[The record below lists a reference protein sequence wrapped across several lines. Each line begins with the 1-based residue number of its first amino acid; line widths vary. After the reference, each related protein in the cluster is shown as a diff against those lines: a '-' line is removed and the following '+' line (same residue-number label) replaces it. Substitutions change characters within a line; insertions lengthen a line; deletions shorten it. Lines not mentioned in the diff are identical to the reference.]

1 MSSNLKNGTIN
12 VTDHLN
18 GPNRFQSVIPQK
30 RQELLKWNGWG
41 YKDSEFRVNER
52 NILEF
57 TGNRYPIGNKEL
69 PYFTQWVQTV
79 LGVNLTRRNV
89 SQPMPTN
96 LPEPIISPEHL
107 EAIQELKIE
116 YSTKGIDRLVR
127 AHGHTLREIFT
138 LKHGT
143 FKRLP
148 DVVLWPR
155 CHEDVVKIIK
165 LCARYGSVCIP
176 FGGGT
181 SVSGASSCPVNE
193 RRTIIL
199 LDTSQMNRILWID
212 RENLIACCESGIIGQ
227 DLEKQLR
234 LQGLTSGHEPDS
246 YEFSSLGG
254 WVATRASGMKKNRYG
269 NIEDLVVRVRMVT
282 GRTEDPEITLERG
295 ILVPRA
301 SCGPDFDHII
311 LGSEGTLGV
320 VTEVVLK
327 IRPIPKVVK
336 YGSIV
341 FPNFQTGVQAL
352 RQVAKERCQPASIR
366 LMDNEQFQFGQ
377 VLRPETGW
385 GGLILQGLKQA
396 YITRIKRFKWDQL
409 CVATLLFESSTS
421 ADVAAQERKIYS
433 IAKQHNGVPA
443 GETNGE
449 RGYVLTF
456 VIAYI
461 RDLGLE
467 YYILSESFETS
478 VSWKRA
484 LSLCRNVKSRV
495 AREFYGR
502 NIEQYFISCRVT
514 QTYDAGCCV
523 YFYMAF
529 NYYNLPDPV
538 ETYETIEHAAREEI
552 LANGGSLSHH
562 HGVGKLRSCFYSDA
576 VGEAGVSLY
585 RAAKSHLDPHNM
597 FAAGNLDPN
606 CISKL

>member
-1 MSSNLKNGTIN
+1 MSTNTKNGTIE
-12 VTDHLN
+12 DAEHLIE
-18 GPNRFQSVIPQK
+18 PTTFQSAIPQK
-30 RQELLKWNGWG
+30 RHELLKWNGWG
-41 YKDSEFRVNER
+41 YRDSEFRVNEK

-69 PYFTQWVQTV
+69 PYFTKWVQDV
-79 LGVNLTRRNV
+79 VGVDMTKK
-89 SQPMPTN
+89 SPCQSMPTKF
-96 LPEPIISPEHL
+96 PEPVISSEHM
-107 EAIQELKIE
+107 EAIQELNIE
-116 YSTKGIDRLVR
+116 YSTKGIDRFFR
-127 AHGHTLREIFT
+127 AHGHTVREIFI
-138 LKHGT
+138 LKHGM
-143 FKRLP
+143 FKRIP
-148 DVVLWPR
+148 DIVLWPKS
-155 CHEDVVKIIK
+155 HEDVVKIIK

-181 SVSGASSCPVNE
+181 SVSCACSCPANE

-282 GRTEDPEITLERG
+282 GRTDDPEITLERG

-301 SCGPDFDHII
+301 SCGPDFDHVI

-341 FPNFQTGVQAL
+341 FPNFQTGVMAM
-352 RQVAKERCQPASIR
+352 RQVAMERCQPASIR

-385 GGLILQGLKQA
+385 GGLILQGFKQA
-396 YITRIKRFKWDQL
+396 YITMIKGFKWDQL
-409 CVATLLFESSTS
+409 CVATLLFEGNTS
-421 ADVAAQERKIYS
+421 ADVAAQEQKIYN
-433 IAKQHNGVPA
+433 IAKQFNGVPA

-467 YYILSESFETS
+467 YYVLAESFETS

-484 LSLCRNVKSRV
+484 LPLCRNVKSRV
-495 AREFYGR
+495 ARECFARG
-502 NIEQYFISCRVT
+502 IKKYFISCRVT
-514 QTYDAGCCV
+514 QTYDAGCCI

-529 NYYNLPDPV
+529 NYYNLSDPV
-538 ETYETIEHAAREEI
+538 ETYETIEHVAREEI
-552 LANGGSLSHH
+552 LAIGGSLSHH
-562 HGVGKLRSCFYSDA
+562 HGVGKLRSCFYEDA
-576 VGEAGVSLY
+576 VGQQGVSLY
-585 RAAKSHLDPHNM
+585 RAAKLHLDPHNI
-597 FAAGNLDPN
+597 FAAGNLDPK

>member
-1 MSSNLKNGTIN
+1 MSTNPKNGTIEDTEN
-12 VTDHLN
+12 LN
-18 GPNRFQSVIPQK
+18 GPIRFQSVVPK
-30 RQELLKWNGWG
+30 ERQELLKWNGWG
-41 YKDSEFRVNER
+41 YKDSEFRMNEKH
-52 NILEF
+52 IIEF

-69 PYFTQWVQTV
+69 PYFTQWVKDMFGIDPAKKNT
-79 LGVNLTRRNV
+79 
-89 SQPMPTN
+89 SQSVPTN
-96 LPEPIISPEHL
+96 LPEPIISAELL

-116 YSTKGIDRLVR
+116 YSTKGIDRLV
-127 AHGHTLREIFT
+127 
-138 LKHGT
+138 
-143 FKRLP
+143 
-148 DVVLWPR
+148 R

-181 SVSGASSCPVNE
+181 SVSGAAACPTNE

-282 GRTEDPEITLERG
+282 GRTDDPEITLERG

-301 SCGPDFDHII
+301 SCGPDFDHMI

-327 IRPIPKVVK
+327 IRPLPKVVK
-336 YGSIV
+336 YGSVV
-341 FPNFQTGVQAL
+341 FPNFQTGVSAL

-377 VLRPETGW
+377 VLRPEPGW
-385 GGLILQGLKQA
+385 GGFILQGLKQA
-396 YITRIKRFKWDQL
+396 YITRIKRFKWDQI
-409 CVATLLFESSTS
+409 CVATLLFEGST
-421 ADVAAQERKIYS
+421 AAEVAAQERKIYD

-461 RDLGLE
+461 RDLGLD

-478 VSWKRA
+478 VSWNRA

-495 AREFYGR
+495 ARECYSRG
-502 NIEQYFISCRVT
+502 IEQYYVSCRIT

-529 NYYNLPDPV
+529 NYKNLENPID
-538 ETYETIEHAAREEI
+538 TYETIEHIAREEI

-562 HGVGKLRSCFYSDA
+562 HGVGKLRSCFYADA
-576 VGEAGVSLY
+576 VGEAGVNLY
-585 RAAKSHLDPHNM
+585 RAAKAHLDPHNI
-597 FAAGNLDPN
+597 FAAGNLDPQ
-606 CISKL
+606 CVSKL

>member
-1 MSSNLKNGTIN
+1 
-12 VTDHLN
+12 
-18 GPNRFQSVIPQK
+18 

-41 YKDSEFRVNER
+41 YKDSEFRVNEKYV
-52 NILEF
+52 LEF
-57 TGNRYPIGNKEL
+57 TGTRYPIGSKEL
-69 PYFTQWVQTV
+69 PYFTQWVKDV
-79 LGVNLTRRNV
+79 LNVDVTKRNTP
-89 SQPMPTN
+89 QPIPTN
-96 LPEPIISPEHL
+96 LPEPVISSELL
-107 EAIQELKIE
+107 EAIEESQVE
-116 YSTKGIDRLVR
+116 YSTKDIDRLVR
-127 AHGHTLREIFT
+127 AHGHTLREIYC
-138 LKHGT
+138 LKYGS
-143 FKRLP
+143 FVRIP
-148 DVVLWPR
+148 DIVLWPK

-165 LCARYGSVCIP
+165 LCARYGSVCLP

-181 SVSGASSCPVNE
+181 SVSGASSCPTNE

-212 RENLIACCESGIIGQ
+212 RESLIACCESGIIGQ

-301 SCGPDFDHII
+301 SCGPDFDHMI

-320 VTEVVLK
+320 VTEVILK
-327 IRPIPKVVK
+327 IRPLPKVVK
-336 YGSIV
+336 YGSVV
-341 FPNFQTGVQAL
+341 FPSFENGVAAM

-377 VLRPETGW
+377 VLRPESSW
-385 GGLILQGLKQA
+385 GSSILQGLKHA
-396 YITRIKRFKWDQL
+396 YITRIKGFKWDQL
-409 CVATLLFESSTS
+409 CVATLLFEGSTA
-421 ADVAAQERKIYS
+421 ADVAMQEQKIYN

-461 RDLGLE
+461 RDLGLD
-467 YYILSESFETS
+467 YNILAESFETS
-478 VSWKRA
+478 VSWNRA

-495 AREFYGR
+495 ARECYKHK
-502 NIEQYFISCRVT
+502 IDHYFISCRVT
-514 QTYDAGCCV
+514 QIYDAGCCI
-523 YFYMAF
+523 YFYMAL
-529 NYYNLPDPV
+529 NYINLSDPV
-538 ETYETIEHAAREEI
+538 ETYETIEHAARQEI
-552 LANGGSLSHH
+552 LASGGSLSHH

-576 VGEAGVSLY
+576 VGEVGVSLY
-585 RAAKSHLDPHNM
+585 RAAKAHLDPHNI
-597 FAAGNLDPN
+597 FAAGNLDPKS
-606 CISKL
+606 ISKL